1 MEGFYVMAEEHAVI
15 VLDDLEKAEGK
26 RVEGAKPFYFCFTDD
41 PSNVELKRV
50 DLVPGN
56 RDELLDILQPYLD
69 VATRVKRGG
78 KKTGGKKAAQ
88 AEPPVR
94 KSSGGGNGRTDA
106 SAIREWALKND
117 YKVSERG
124 RIPNEIVEKYDAIHG
139 TN

>member
-1 MEGFYVMAEEHAVI
+1 MAEEHAVI

-26 RVEGAKPFYFCFTDD
+26 RVEGAEPFYFCFTND

-56 RDELLDILQPYLD
+56 RAELLDILKPYIE

-78 KKTGGKKAAQ
+78 KKTGRKAPQVEA
-88 AEPPVR
+88 PVK
-94 KSSGGGNGRTDA
+94 KSSGGSGRSDA
-106 SAIREWALKND
+106 AAIREWAMRAGH
-117 YKVSERG
+117 KVSERG
-124 RIPNEIVEKYDAIHG
+124 RIPNEIVEQYDRMHG